1 VPTTTYHSLA
11 DQPFVPV
18 IVGAHV
24 GGYSLVRAF
33 HEAYGVRSLVV
44 TGATSWVVENSAILE
59 VVHCHDAHDPDVL
72 TATLQGAPFAG
83 LTAPKIVLATS
94 DPLVDV
100 LVAMRD
106 RVDDTFRVPYVG
118 PGPLEAATRKH
129 TFAEVAQRAG
139 VTIPTTTVI
148 RMGDADYASRV
159 PSSGYPLVL
168 KATAPRA
175 WNAVS
180 FEGHAKVHEVTGEA
194 ELRDLLDRIHAAG
207 YRDELVVQ
215 DRIPGDDTGMR
226 ILTCY
231 CDRESR
237 VRFASYGRT
246 LIEEHSPGLLGVPAA
261 ILTGRDRPIVDEAVR
276 LLGELKWVGYANFDL
291 KFDPRD
297 GHTKF
302 FELNPRL
309 GRSNYYVTGTGFNP
323 VTWYVEEYVHD
334 RLPEEFE
341 LVEAD
346 TETVYS
352 VVPVRTIKWALSR
365 HPELW
370 AQVRRVIKAGGLRNP
385 LHYKAERDPRRWAR
399 ILAAGLS
406 YDRKFHRYYDPDAAF
421 HPGADAAASTG
432 RPADLPPRPG
442 PGEARAS

>member
-1 VPTTTYHSLA
+1 MPDARYGSIA

-18 IVGAHV
+18 VVGAHV

-59 VVHCHDAHDPDVL
+59 VVHCSDAHDPEVL
-72 TATLQGAPFAG
+72 AATLLGRPFSG
-83 LTAPKIVLATS
+83 LTAPKILLATS
-94 DPLVDV
+94 DSLVDV
-100 LVAMRD
+100 IDLMRD
-106 RVDDTFRVPYVG
+106 QLDDTFRVPYVEA
-118 PGPLEAATRKH
+118 GPLAIATRKH
-129 TFAEVAQRAG
+129 TFAEVAERAG
-139 VTIPTTTVI
+139 VTIPATTVI
-148 RMGDADYASRV
+148 DMSR
-159 PSSGYPLVL
+159 PTHSEGLPESGYPMIL
-168 KATAPRA
+168 KPTAPAA

-180 FEGHAKVHEVTGEA
+180 FEGHAKVHEVASVA
-194 ELRDLLDRIHAAG
+194 ELRDLLARIHGSG
-207 YRDELVVQ
+207 YRAKLVLQ

-231 CDRESR
+231 CDRQSR

-261 ILTGRDRPIVDEAVR
+261 ILTGQNRAIVDEAVR
-276 LLGELKWVGYANFDL
+276 LLAELEWVGYANFDL
-291 KFDPRD
+291 KYDPRD
-297 GHTKF
+297 GQSKF

-323 VTWYVEEYVHD
+323 VTWYVDEYVHD
-334 RLPEEFE
+334 NLPEEFE

-352 VVPVRTIKWALSR
+352 VVPVRTIRWALAG

-370 AQVRRVIKAGGLRNP
+370 ARVRRVIKAGGLRNP
-385 LHYKAERDPRRWAR
+385 LHYRAERDPRRWVK
-399 ILAAGLS
+399 ILAAGVS
-406 YDRKFHRYYDPDAAF
+406 YDRKFHRYYDPDAAY
-421 HPGADAAASTG
+421 HPGG
-432 RPADLPPRPG
+432 EPADSDVPHP
-442 PGEARAS
+442 

>member
-1 VPTTTYHSLA
+1 MSHSPFESFA
-11 DQPFVPV
+11 EQPFVPV
-18 IVGAHV
+18 VIGAHV

-59 VVHCHDAHDPDVL
+59 VVQCADAHDPDVL
-72 TATLQGAPFAG
+72 TATLQGAPFAE

-94 DPLVDV
+94 DSLVDV
-100 LVAMRD
+100 LVGMRD
-106 RVDDTFRVPYVG
+106 RLDDTFVVPYVG
-118 PGPLEAATRKH
+118 QGPLALATRKH
-129 TFAEVAQRAG
+129 SFAEVAERAG
-139 VTIPTTTVI
+139 VTIPATTVI
-148 RMGDADYASRV
+148 RMGDPAYASTV
-159 PSSGYPLVL
+159 PSSGYPLIL

-175 WNAVS
+175 WNAVT
-180 FEGHAKVHEVTGEA
+180 FQGHAKVHEVASEA
-194 ELRDLLDRIHAAG
+194 ELRDLLERIHGAG
-207 YRDELVVQ
+207 YRDELVLQ

-231 CDRESR
+231 CDRDSQ

-261 ILTGRDRPIVDEAVR
+261 ILTGRDRRIVDEAAR
-276 LLGELKWVGYANFDL
+276 LLAELEWVGYANFDL
-291 KFDPRD
+291 KYDPRD
-297 GHTKF
+297 GQTKF

-323 VTWYVEEYVHD
+323 VTWYVEEWVHD
-334 RLPEEFE
+334 RLPTEFE

-352 VVPVRTIKWALSR
+352 VVPVRTIKWALAR

-370 AQVRRVIKAGGLRNP
+370 ARVRRVIKAGGLRNP
-385 LHYKAERDPRRWAR
+385 LHYRAERDPRRWAR
-399 ILAAGLS
+399 ILAAAVS
-406 YDRKFHRYYDPDAAF
+406 YDRKFHRYYDPEAAF
-421 HPGADAAASTG
+421 HPG
-432 RPADLPPRPG
+432 
-442 PGEARAS
+442 GEAPPP

>member
-1 VPTTTYHSLA
+1 MTGKRYESIA

-59 VVHCHDAHDPDVL
+59 VVHCPDAHDPDVL
-72 TATLQGAPFAG
+72 AATLQGQPFAD
-83 LTAPKIVLATS
+83 LPAPKILLATS
-94 DPLVDV
+94 DALVDV
-100 LVAMRD
+100 IDAMRHTL
-106 RVDDTFRVPYVG
+106 DDTFRVPYVG
-118 PGPLEAATRKH
+118 AGPLAIATRKH
-129 TFAEVAQRAG
+129 TFAEVARKAG
-139 VTIPTTTVI
+139 VTIPATVI
-148 RMGDADYASRV
+148 IDMDHAAHAEGLPEV
-159 PSSGYPLVL
+159 GYPMIL
-168 KATAPRA
+168 KPTAPAA

-180 FEGHAKVHEVTGEA
+180 FEGQAKVHEVSSVT
-194 ELRDLLDRIHAAG
+194 ELRDLLERIHASG
-207 YRDELVVQ
+207 YRAKLVLQ
-215 DRIPGDDTGMR
+215 DKIPGDDTGMR

-231 CDRESR
+231 CDRQSR

-246 LIEEHSPGLLGVPAA
+246 LIEEHAPGLLGVPAA
-261 ILTGRDRPIVDEAVR
+261 ILTGRDRAIVDEAAR
-276 LLGELKWVGYANFDL
+276 LLTELRWVGYANFDL
-291 KFDPRD
+291 KYDPRD
-297 GHTKF
+297 GQSKF

-323 VTWYVEEYVHD
+323 VTWYVDEYIHD
-334 RLPEEFE
+334 NLPEEFD
-341 LVEAD
+341 LLEAD

-352 VVPVRTIKWALSR
+352 VVPVRTIRWALAR

-385 LHYKAERDPRRWAR
+385 LHYKVERDPRRWAR
-399 ILAAGLS
+399 ILAAGVS

-421 HPGADAAASTG
+421 HAGGGPVGSD
-432 RPADLPPRPG
+432 PPR
-442 PGEARAS
+442 